1 MIPMYEQHESNALSK
16 SNVTGNNSTSN
27 SVHEIN
33 YVYNF
38 VFCYRQKIQTCSGHE
53 NHFQL

>member
-16 SNVTGNNSTSN
+16 SNGNNSTSN

-33 YVYNF
+33 YVYF
-38 VFCYRQKIQTCSGHE
+38 VFCYCQKIQTCSGHE